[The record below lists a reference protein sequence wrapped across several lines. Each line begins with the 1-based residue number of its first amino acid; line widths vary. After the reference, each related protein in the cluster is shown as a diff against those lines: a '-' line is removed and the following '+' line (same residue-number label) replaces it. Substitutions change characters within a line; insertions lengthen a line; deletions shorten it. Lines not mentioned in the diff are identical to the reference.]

1 VGVLRL
7 VALPLVLFVRVLLR
21 PWHLIRRRRA
31 AGSAGRLRLVLDAP
45 LRSHASAPEP
55 RLRRLLQRSRRGRA
69 LPVTRLVRAL
79 RLAAVDPG
87 VKSVELS
94 LAGVSGSLR
103 LVRVLHRELLAL
115 RAAGKRLLVHARQPL
130 DNAPYALA
138 TAGERLLVRPA
149 VPLAPIGVASD
160 QVFVG
165 PVLERLGIE
174 VVVFAAGRYKSA
186 PEALTRSTRS
196 AEDREQATALVRG
209 LDAALV
215 DTIAA
220 GRGRASDAVR
230 AMMDAGPTHG
240 ALAVERGLADGL
252 AHDEEL
258 AIQLAALDGADAD
271 AHAVELDDYAARRR
285 LPRLLPERGRA
296 IGVVEVSGAI
306 IDRGQPYSG
315 LLSRSAVEAQVV
327 ADLRAALASPRI
339 AAVVLSID
347 SPGGS
352 VLASEAIWSA
362 VRRVDR
368 EKPVIALMNDVAASG
383 GYYAAIG
390 ARAIV
395 ASPETITG
403 SIGVFATSFVAP
415 ALAARVGLTTDLV
428 HERRHAG
435 LFSPF
440 RPVDDAVRALGEAEV
455 QAMYRT
461 FVELVSAARRR
472 SYAEIDAVAQ
482 GRVWLGADAHAAGL
496 VDGLGGLEE
505 AIDRARTAAGGRLR
519 ADPVVLGAR
528 KPLPV
533 PSPPPAPSSA
543 PSDAPPLDAPTR
555 AVLATLPPALRD
567 LVALVVLPR
576 RAAAWAYTTWGI
588 DLA

>member
-1 VGVLRL
+1 
-7 VALPLVLFVRVLLR
+7 
-21 PWHLIRRRRA
+21 
-31 AGSAGRLRLVLDAP
+31 VLDAP
-45 LRSHASAPEP
+45 LRSHAAAPEP
-55 RLRRLLQRSRRGRA
+55 RLRRLLQRSRRDRA
-69 LPVTRLVRAL
+69 VPVTRLARAL
-79 RLAAVDPG
+79 REAAADPS
-87 VKSVELS
+87 VKSVEVS
-94 LAGVSGSLR
+94 LAGVSASLR

-115 RAAGKRLLVHARQPL
+115 RAAGKRVLVHARQPL
-130 DNAPYALA
+130 ENAPYALA

-149 VPLAPIGVASD
+149 APIAAIGVASD

-165 PVLERLGIE
+165 PALERLGVE

-196 AEDREQATALVRG
+196 AEDREQASALVRG

-220 GRGRASDAVR
+220 GRGRAPDAVR

-240 ALAVERGLADGL
+240 GLALELGLADGL
-252 AHDEEL
+252 AHDEEVST
-258 AIQLAALDGADAD
+258 ALAALDGAEAD
-271 AHAVELDDYAARRR
+271 AEAVELDDYAARRR
-285 LPRLLPERGRA
+285 LPRLWPERGRVV
-296 IGVVEVSGAI
+296 GVVELSGAI
-306 IDRGQPYSG
+306 VDRGQPYQG
-315 LLSRSAVEAQVV
+315 LLSRSAVEAHVV
-327 ADLRAALASPRI
+327 ADLRAALANPQI

-362 VRRVDR
+362 VRRLDR

-383 GYYAAIG
+383 GYYAAVG

-403 SIGVFATSFVAP
+403 SIGVFATAFVAP
-415 ALAARVGLTTDLV
+415 ALAARVGLTTDVV

-435 LFSPF
+435 LFSPL
-440 RPVDDAVRALGEAEV
+440 RPVDDAVRSLGEAEV
-455 QAMYRT
+455 QATYRT
-461 FVELVSAARRR
+461 FVELVAAARKKT
-472 SYAEIDAVAQ
+472 YAELDAVAQ

-496 VDGLGGLEE
+496 VDGLGGLDE

-519 ADPVVLGAR
+519 ADPIIVAAR

-533 PSPPPAPSSA
+533 PPPPPDEKPA
-543 PSDAPPLDAPTR
+543 LDAPTH
-555 AVLATLPPALRD
+555 ALLATLPPALRD

-576 RAAAWAYTTWGI
+576 RAALWAYTTWGI
-588 DLA
+588 DLS